1 MREFMSTSFT
11 FGTQDCAAMFRWFQ
25 ELLQGSANGD
35 LSSLQVDLHSH
46 LIPAI
51 DDGVQSVDEAVY
63 LIRELREQ
71 GIRKI
76 ITTPHVMSEGF
87 TNNPEIIRD
96 GLLKVKNELI
106 AQKIDVSFEAAAE
119 YYLDDNFE
127 QRMQNEELL
136 TLNGKYL
143 MFEMSY
149 MNKAPNLDEVLFQLS
164 SSGYKPVMAHPERY
178 SYYHDNDLQGYRDL
192 RDKGVYLQ
200 MNMGSIIGGYSPE
213 IRRVARHMLKEGLV
227 DFLGT
232 DLHNERHLDMINKCL
247 QDHYFVKTMKDY
259 PFKNQELLQ

>member
-1 MREFMSTSFT
+1 MFSWL
-11 FGTQDCAAMFRWFQ
+11 QDLF
-25 ELLQGSANGD
+25 QGSANGD
-35 LSSLQVDLHSH
+35 LSPLQVDLHSH

-51 DDGVQSVDEAVY
+51 DDGVQSVDEAIY
-63 LIRELREQ
+63 LIRELREK

-87 TNNPEIIRD
+87 NNTSEDIRN
-96 GLLKVKNELI
+96 GLLKVKNELN

-127 QRMQNEELL
+127 ERMQNEELL

-164 SSGYKPVMAHPERY
+164 SNGYKPVMAHPERY
-178 SYYHDNDLQGYRDL
+178 SYYHDTDLQSYRDL

-200 MNMGSIIGGYSPE
+200 LNMGSIIGAYSPE
-213 IRRVARHMLKEGLV
+213 IRRVARQMLKEGLV

-247 QDHYFVKTMKDY
+247 RDHFFIKTLNDY
-259 PFKNQELLQ
+259 PFQNKELLQ

>member
-1 MREFMSTSFT
+1 
-11 FGTQDCAAMFRWFQ
+11 MFRWLQ
-25 ELLQGSANGD
+25 DLLQGSANGD

-46 LIPAI
+46 LIPGI
-51 DDGVQSVDEAVY
+51 DDGVQSVDEAVQ
-63 LIRELREQ
+63 LIRELREK

-76 ITTPHVMSEGF
+76 ITTPHIMSEGF
-87 TNNPEIIRD
+87 NNTPEGIRN

-127 QRMQNEELL
+127 QRMQNGELL

-149 MNKAPNLDEVLFQLS
+149 MNKAPNLDEVLFQLNS
-164 SSGYKPVMAHPERY
+164 NGFKPIMAHPERY
-178 SYYHDNDLQGYRDL
+178 SYYHNTDLQSYRDL

-200 MNMGSIIGGYSPE
+200 LNMGSIIGAYSPE
-213 IRRVARHMLKEGLV
+213 IRRVARQMLKERLV

-232 DLHNERHLDMINKCL
+232 DLHNERQLDMINKCL
-247 QDHYFVKTMKDY
+247 RDNFFIKTLNEY
-259 PFKNQELLQ
+259 PFQNKELLQ